1 MAENLPLNQIAPAA
15 RPVDSFIQPVRRNV
29 PAPAQ
34 PQMMPNP
41 QGIRVIP
48 QASGGSVQGS
58 NQMLELAQALA
69 PVSQGLMSLAKYGV
83 ELYASTEYEKGR
95 SEAARAAV
103 LANQQMLQSA
113 GEYADENRR
122 LANKDPVAGM
132 MMDRVN
138 PFREAGRVNQ
148 LSRIAASKVTSEI
161 LQEYRST
168 PAVEELPLDSPELE
182 RIKARAVKRVT
193 ERYGLSE
200 SSPGFIDYVLPE
212 IAQAGDKVT
221 ELHYSNHVK
230 YQKETAWRQ
239 ASVDAAAAY
248 EKARTT
254 GMIEWTEFDPVTGQQ
269 IRQVA
274 RLGENRAAW
283 ERGLMVRFAQIGDEL
298 RLNSGIPGEASAFK
312 REYFV
317 RLAQMAEGAGDK
329 ELYRILQSAA
339 AGPVDKNGRRAPAG
353 ELYGIE
359 MLEEGHKIGQ
369 AMWQQ
374 QQRRDEQGMQAF
386 QDELAAAT
394 YGMPDGPEKA
404 QAIQAV
410 IAKYAL
416 SKDNPQ
422 GVPAF
427 KLFEAAA
434 SANKTLT
441 DVAGSGYD
449 PSGMDEFLQGVE
461 AQVGSAWSASRNDDQ
476 FEALLTT
483 IAPGERGQYRQR
495 YAEIRRRKEGEQDDV
510 PTQIVEPLINS
521 TIKARL
527 RQMYPNSIEEAA
539 LRSADITALMAW
551 GDANIAR
558 STQLQRSAYFSH
570 VTARLR
576 EAAAKKGAKL
586 TAQEINDVAS
596 SALDEYGKSDTKNFN
611 RLFPG
616 SPETNEPSVGTKA
629 QPPTANT
636 PAKPPPGRQ
645 QSADPVYSS
654 GQLDNMPNRKQRLQG
669 GTAVLDLPSVQEEVT
684 RLLNGQQ
691 PSAAVR
697 RAARDAGFGND
708 VGRWLEREA
717 GAYPEF
723 KIPPA
728 ARNQLLRSSR
738 DAAGV
743 ADATRQVAMLD
754 ARPVQTVAG
763 WFFNA
768 ITGTAPAMAANFNP
782 AQGGGRNGR
791 GPFMRSTTATIGPVN
806 VNRLR
811 QAIVGKESGG
821 NFSAVNP
828 DSGALGYGQ
837 VMPYNVGPWTQKHY
851 GRRLTPE
858 QFLASRDAQLAV
870 VNGQIGEIVQQQL
883 AAGYK
888 GDIAIRRAAAIWYS
902 GRGNRYD
909 DNRPQFYKGRRYP
922 SIREYTLDILRRYRG
937 S

>member
-1 MAENLPLNQIAPAA
+1 MAEQLPMGQIAPAA
-15 RPVDSFIQPVRRNV
+15 RPVDSFIQPLRRSV
-29 PAPAQ
+29 TAPAQ

-41 QGIRVIP
+41 QGIRLIP
-48 QASGGSVQGS
+48 QASGGSVQGV
-58 NQMLELAQALA
+58 NQMQELAVALA
-69 PVSQGLMSLAKYGV
+69 PVSKGLMSLAKYGV
-83 ELYASTEYEKGR
+83 EMYASTEYEKGR

-122 LANKDPVAGM
+122 LANKDPIAGL

-138 PFREAGRVNQ
+138 PFREAGRLNQ
-148 LSRIAASKVTSEI
+148 LSRIAAGKVGSEI
-161 LQEYRST
+161 LQEYRRT
-168 PAVEELPLDSPELE
+168 PGVEELPPDSPEIE
-182 RIKARAVKRVT
+182 RIKARAVQRIT
-193 ERYGLSE
+193 QRYGLSE
-200 SSPGFIDYVLPE
+200 TTPGFIDYVLPE
-212 IAQAGDKVT
+212 IAQAGDKLT
-221 ELHYSNHVK
+221 EKHYDNHVK

-239 ASVDAAAAY
+239 AAVDAAAAY
-248 EKARTT
+248 EKARTS
-254 GMIEWTEFDPVTGQQ
+254 GMVEWTEFDPVSGTP
-269 IRQVA
+269 IRRSA
-274 RLGENRAAW
+274 RLDSDRAGW
-283 ERGLMVRFAQIGDEL
+283 ERGLQVLVAQIGDDL
-298 RLNSGIPGEASAFK
+298 RRNSGIPGEASAFK
-312 REYFV
+312 REMFV
-317 RLAQMAEGAGDK
+317 RLSQMAQASGNQEFA
-329 ELYRILQSAA
+329 RILQSVA
-339 AGPVDKNGRRAPAG
+339 AGPVDKTGRRALAG

-359 MLEEGHKIGQ
+359 MLEEGNKIGQ

-374 QQRRDEQGMQAF
+374 RQRQDEQGMQAF
-386 QDELAAAT
+386 QNELAGIT
-394 YGMPDGPEKA
+394 YDQPDGPEKKA
-404 QAIQAV
+404 AIDQLV
-410 IAKYAL
+410 EKYSQL
-416 SKDNPQ
+416 GIPRI
-422 GVPAF
+422 

-434 SANKTLT
+434 SASRTLS
-441 DVAGSGYD
+441 DVAGRGYD
-449 PSGMDEFLQGVE
+449 PSQMDEFLQSVD
-461 AQVGSAWSASRNDDQ
+461 AQEGSAWNASRNDDA
-476 FEALLTT
+476 FESLLTT
-483 IAPGERGQYRQR
+483 VDPAQRGQYRQR
-495 YAEIRRRKEGEQDDV
+495 YAETRRRKEKEQADV
-510 PTQIVEPLINS
+510 PTQLVEPLI
-521 TIKARL
+521 TGAIKSRL
-527 RQMYPNSIEEAA
+527 RQMYPNDVTEAA
-539 LRSADITALMAW
+539 LRGADITALLAW
-551 GDANIAR
+551 GDADIAR
-558 STQLQRSAYFSH
+558 SAQLQRSAYFGH
-570 VTARLR
+570 VAARLR

-586 TAQEINDVAS
+586 DPQEITSVTS
-596 SALDEYGKSDTKNFN
+596 RALEEYGKSDVKNFN

-616 SPETNEPSVGTKA
+616 SPETNEPSVGTRAK
-629 QPPTANT
+629 PPTPNT
-636 PAKPPPGRQ
+636 PAKPTPSRP
-645 QSADPVYSS
+645 QSADPVYPSS
-654 GQLDNMPNRKQRLQG
+654 QLDNMPNRQQRLRG
-669 GTAVLDLPSVQEEVT
+669 GSAVLGLPSVQEEIT
-684 RLLNGQQ
+684 RVLNGQQ

-791 GPFMRSTTATIGPVN
+791 GPFMRNTTATIGPVN

-821 NFSAVNP
+821 SFSVVNP

-902 GRGNRYD
+902 GRGDLYD
-909 DNRPQFYKGRRYP
+909 DNRPQFTKGRRYP

>member
-1 MAENLPLNQIAPAA
+1 MTDNLPLNQITPAA

-41 QGIRVIP
+41 QGIRMIP
-48 QASGGSVQGS
+48 QASGGSVQGV
-58 NQMLELAQALA
+58 NQMAELAQALA
-69 PVSQGLMSLAKYGV
+69 PVSQGLMNLAKYGV

-103 LANQQMLQSA
+103 LANQQMMQSA
-113 GEYADENRR
+113 GQYADDNRR

-148 LSRIAASKVTSEI
+148 LSKIAASKVTSEI
-161 LQEYRST
+161 LSEYRKT
-168 PAVEELPLDSPELE
+168 PAVEELPYDSPEIE
-182 RIKARAVKRVT
+182 RIKARAVQRVA
-193 ERYGLSE
+193 RRFGLSE

-212 IAQAGDKVT
+212 VAQAGDKLT
-221 ELHYSNHVK
+221 ELHYDNHVK
-230 YQKETAWRQ
+230 FQKETAWRQ
-239 ASVDAAAAY
+239 AAVDAAAVY
-248 EKARTT
+248 EKARNT
-254 GMIEWTEFDPVTGQQ
+254 GSIEWTEFDSVTGQPV
-269 IRQVA
+269 RQVA
-274 RLGENRAAW
+274 SLSENRAAW
-283 ERGLMVRFAQIGDEL
+283 ERGLQMRIAQIGDEL
-298 RLNSGIPGEASAFK
+298 RLNSGIPGEATAFK
-312 REYFV
+312 REMFV
-317 RLAQMAEGAGDK
+317 RLSQMAQAAGDQ
-329 ELYRILQSAA
+329 EFTRILQSVA
-339 AGPVDKNGRRAPAG
+339 AGPMDKDGRRAPAG

-359 MLEEGHKIGQ
+359 MLEEGNKIGQ

-374 QQRRDEQGMQAF
+374 RQRQDEQGMQAF
-386 QDELAAAT
+386 QDELAGIT
-394 YGMPDGPEKA
+394 YNMPDGPEKA
-404 QAIQAV
+404 AAIQSL
-410 IAKYAL
+410 IDKYRA
-416 SKDNPQ
+416 STANPE

-441 DVAGSGYD
+441 EVAGSGYD
-449 PSGMDEFLQGVE
+449 PSQMDSFLQGVD
-461 AQVGSAWSASRNDDQ
+461 AQEGSAWSAARNDDQ
-476 FEALLTT
+476 FEALLMTVP
-483 IAPGERGQYRQR
+483 PGERGQYRQR
-495 YAEIRRRKEGEQDDV
+495 YAEIRRRKEREQTDI
-510 PTQIVEPLINS
+510 PTQLVEPLI
-521 TIKARL
+521 TGAIKSRL
-527 RQMYPNSIEEAA
+527 RQMYPNDVTEAA
-539 LRSADITALMAW
+539 LRGADITALLAW
-551 GDANIAR
+551 GDADIAL
-558 STQLQRSAYFSH
+558 STQLQRSAYFGH
-570 VTARLR
+570 VAARLR
-576 EAAAKKGAKL
+576 DAAAKKGAKL
-586 TAQEINDVAS
+586 DPQEITS
-596 SALDEYGKSDTKNFN
+596 ITSQALEEYGKNDVKNFN

-616 SPETNEPSVGTKA
+616 SPESNEPSVGARAK
-629 QPPTANT
+629 QPTGDT
-636 PAKPPPGRQ
+636 PAKPPPGRK
-645 QSADPVYSS
+645 QSAEPVYPS

-717 GAYPEF
+717 GAYPGF

-743 ADATRQVAMLD
+743 ADATRQVAMGST
-754 ARPVQTVAG
+754 RPVETIAG

-768 ITGTAPAMAANFNP
+768 LTGTAPARAMTFNP
-782 AQGGGRNGR
+782 AAGGGRNG
-791 GPFMRSTTATIGPVN
+791 GGSFMRSPVATIGPVN
-806 VNRLR
+806 VTRLR

-851 GRRLTPE
+851 GRRLTPQ
-858 QFLASRDAQLAV
+858 QFLANREAQLAV
-870 VNGQIGEIVQQQL
+870 VNGQIAEIVQQQL
-883 AAGYK
+883 AAGYR
-888 GDIAIRRAAAIWYS
+888 GDIAIRRAASIWYS
-902 GRGNRYD
+902 GRGNLYD
-909 DNRPQFYKGRRYP
+909 DSKPQFYKGRRYP